1 MTSVKCLHYI
11 GGESNRYTRLADV
24 QKTCR
29 YADISGGGLSPGGG
43 SVASKLCINHLK
55 KANDRFLHLD

>member
-1 MTSVKCLHYI
+1 LDFLPLFSLLLSEETEKGSWP
-11 GGESNRYTRLADV
+11 DV

-29 YADISGGGLSPGGG
+29 YADISGGGFSPGGG
-43 SVASKLCINHLK
+43 SVASKLCINHIK